1 MARMKFRATLD
12 LHGKTATGISVPAD
26 VVEDL
31 GGGKRPAVTV
41 TLGKHTYR
49 STIAPMSGKHFLPV
63 SAEHR
68 EAAGL
73 AAGDE
78 VDVAVE
84 LDTAKREVEVPDD
97 LASALT
103 KNARAR
109 AAFEALSY
117 SNQRRYV
124 LAINGAKAEET
135 RARRIAKTVEELS
148 G

>member
-1 MARMKFRATLD
+1 MKFRSTLE

-26 VVEDL
+26 VVESL

-49 STIAPMSGKHFLPV
+49 STITPMGGQHLLPV
-63 SAEHR
+63 SAENR

-73 AAGDE
+73 TAGDV
-78 VDVAVE
+78 VDVTVE
-84 LDTAKREVEVPDD
+84 LDTAKREVEVPAD
-97 LASALT
+97 LAAALT
-103 KNARAR
+103 KDPKAR

-117 SNQRRYV
+117 SNQRRHV
-124 LAINGAKAEET
+124 LAIDGAKAAET